1 MKKYIVICMVL
12 CTFLLA
18 ACQAKSP
25 KNSSKPKQS
34 ETVRLEKAKTLEVG
48 ITYKLGDD
56 FNDLNTFYVKL
67 TDDKHYVYMID
78 HSHYTQDEL
87 DEINADEDSVDY
99 YPVIHFTEGEYTRE
113 GENITL
119 TPKKRVITEFKDPQH
134 VKDKI
139 IASKRLSDKD
149 KAGRTLTIVK
159 EDGGYVENNQGNSL
173 SLYKIAKK
181 LPNSIDDFLAQYDYQ
196 PEELE

>member
-25 KNSSKPKQS
+25 KNSSKLKQS

-48 ITYKLGDD
+48 VTYKLGDD
-56 FNDLNTFYVKL
+56 FNDLNTFYVRL

-78 HSHYTQDEL
+78 ESHNTL
-87 DEINADEDSVDY
+87 KEIKERSEDGY
-99 YPVIHFTEGEYTRE
+99 AFYPYILFTEGQYTRD
-113 GENITL
+113 GDRLNLIPTK
-119 TPKKRVITEFKDPQH
+119 TMDVEFKDPDH

-139 IASKRLSDKD
+139 IASKRLEEGANSGK
-149 KAGRTLTIVK
+149 TVTIVK
-159 EDGGYVENNQGNSL
+159 EDGGYVESNQGNSL
-173 SLYKIAKK
+173 SLYKIDKK